1 MREPR
6 GGLVVTYHAIEAGD
20 PPLCI
25 DPALFEEHMETIAA
39 ASATVLTVSELARG
53 AREGTLPERAV
64 AITFDDAFASVAES
78 AASILGRFGFPAT
91 LFPVVDHLGGENDW
105 ATQPAHAPRRPLL
118 GADELR
124 SLASAGWEVGSHGL
138 SHRPLGAID
147 SASADAELR
156 DSRARLAGLTG
167 GPVTSFAFPYG
178 SVPPDAGSRLAAAG
192 YETGLGARLGRVDA
206 ESNPYV
212 LPRVDA
218 HYLRRPAR
226 LDAAVRGRTAYLLVR
241 GVGARARRTI
251 RADHR

>member
-1 MREPR
+1 MSEPR

-25 DPALFEEHMETIAA
+25 DPALFEEHVKTLDA
-39 ASATVLTVSELARG
+39 ASAVVLTVSELARG
-53 AREGTLPERAV
+53 AREGTLPDRAV
-64 AITFDDAFASVAES
+64 AITFDDAFASVAE
-78 AASILGRFGFPAT
+78 AAAPILARFGFPAT
-91 LFPVVDHLGGENDW
+91 VFPVVGHLGGANDW

-118 GADELR
+118 GGDELR

-147 SASADAELR
+147 PAAADAELR
-156 DSRARLAGLTG
+156 DSRASLAELTG

-178 SVPPDAGSRLAAAG
+178 SVPAEAPRRLAAAG
-192 YETGLGARLGRVDA
+192 YETGVGARPGRVDGR
-206 ESNPYV
+206 SDRYV

-226 LDAAVRGRTAYLLVR
+226 LDAAVRGRTAYLHVR
-241 GVGARARRTI
+241 GLGARARRTI
-251 RADHR
+251 RDDYR